1 MPLPS
6 ALYRLRSL
14 ARNLLFRRQAEREL
28 DDELRAY
35 VALLADEHE
44 RAGLPPDE
52 ARRRALREAGGV
64 SRVKE
69 EVRDARAG
77 AAFEVLA
84 QDVRYGARALAR
96 NPGFTAAAVLALALG
111 IGATTAILGVVDAVL
126 LRPLPYADAARLV
139 TVLHDGR
146 DPVAAANFLDWKAGT
161 RAFAGMGAAQA
172 WGPNLSGGDR
182 PERVS
187 GLRLSAD
194 MLPLLGV
201 RPALGRVFGAAE
213 DTPGRDRVAV
223 IGHRLWRRHFGGRA
237 SAVGASIMLDG
248 EPFTVIG
255 VMPDSF
261 AFAPFWVRDAEIFA
275 PLALDGAA
283 ASRGAQ
289 TLRVFARLAPG
300 ATLDQARADVARV
313 TTRLEAMYPGTNR
326 GVTVRPLME
335 LVVGDVRPALLMLLS
350 AVGLVLLA
358 ACANVAHLL
367 LARGVARRRELAI
380 RTALGATR
388 TRTLRQL
395 LVESLLLAAM
405 GGAGGVLLALA
416 GVRALV
422 LLAPPFVP
430 RVATVAVD
438 GRVLA
443 ASAAIALCCGIAFAL
458 LPGLRT
464 GRADGGAASAFG
476 DGGRGAT
483 AGAGRARLR
492 SGLVASEFALALVL
506 LVGAGLMLRS
516 FVALR
521 AIDPGFDARGVA
533 AATVSVTGTGRA
545 EPARRSA
552 FFQELAQRAAALPGV
567 ASASVVNH
575 LPLAGDVWGTEFRI
589 EGRPVPAAG
598 ESPRATYRVVLPGY
612 FRTMGVPVLRGRD
625 VEPGDRDGAMKV
637 VVVSER
643 LAETAWPGEDPIGRR
658 ITLDDSS
665 WVTVVGV
672 VGNTMQDAWVESPRE
687 ELFLP
692 YLQDAGYQESPQGH
706 YASLTLVARAACG
719 AADARP
725 TAPAADCVTAAA
737 ALLPAMRRLVAE
749 LDPAVALS
757 GADVMERVVHRATGA
772 PRFHVVLLGAFAAVA
787 LALATVGIYGVTA
800 YSVAQR
806 TREIG
811 IRIALGATPRAVVR
825 QVVADGMRPALAG
838 AVAGLAGA
846 LLLTRLMAG
855 LLYGVAT
862 TDGATYAAVTA
873 LLLAVALAAG
883 AVPARRAART
893 DPLTAVRGE

>member
-146 DPVAAANFLDWKAGT
+146 DPVAAANFLDWQAGT
-161 RAFAGMGAAQA
+161 RTFAGMGAAQA

-350 AVGLVLLA
+350 AVALVLLA

-395 LVESLLLAAM
+395 LTESLLLAAL

-416 GVRALV
+416 GLRALV
-422 LLAPPFVP
+422 LLAPSFVP
-430 RVATVAVD
+430 RVETVGLD

-443 ASAAIALCCGIAFAL
+443 ASAAITLLCGIAFGL
-458 LPGLRT
+458 LPGGRV
-464 GRADGGAASAFG
+464 GRAELSGPDAFR
-476 DGGRGAT
+476 DGGRGTT
-483 AGAGRARLR
+483 AGPAGQRLR
-492 SGLVASEFALALVL
+492 GALVASEFALAVVL
-506 LVGAGLMLRS
+506 LVGAGLMMRS

-521 AIDPGFDARGVA
+521 AIDPGFDPRGVA
-533 AATVSVTGTGRA
+533 AATVSVTGTA
-545 EPARRSA
+545 QADPARRSA
-552 FFQELAQRAAALPGV
+552 FFTDLAGRAAALPGV
-567 ASASVVNH
+567 ASASLVNH
-575 LPLAGDVWGTEFRI
+575 LPLAGDVWGREFRI
-589 EGRPVPAAG
+589 EGRPAPAEG

-612 FRTMGVPVLRGRD
+612 FATMRIPVLRGRD
-625 VEPGDRDGAMKV
+625 VGPGDRAGAPPV

-643 LAETAWPGEDPIGRR
+643 LAETAWPGEDAIGRR
-658 ITLDDSS
+658 ITFDDST

-672 VGNTMQDAWVESPRE
+672 VRNTMQGEWAATPRE

-692 YLQDAGYQESPQGH
+692 YLQDAGYQESPEGH
-706 YASLTLVARAACG
+706 YASLTVVVRAACG
-719 AADARP
+719 GAAG
-725 TAPAADCVTAAA
+725 ADCDAAA
-737 ALLPAMRRLVAE
+737 AATVPAMRRLVAE
-749 LDPAVALS
+749 LDPAVAVS
-757 GADVMERVVHRATGA
+757 GAEVMTRVVRRATGA
-772 PRFHVVLLGAFAAVA
+772 PRFYVLLLGAFAAVA
-787 LALATVGIYGVTA
+787 LALATVGIYGVMS
-800 YSVAQR
+800 YGVSQR

-811 IRIALGATPRAVVR
+811 IRIALGATPRGVVR
-825 QVVADGMRPALAG
+825 QVVGGGMRPALVG
-838 AVAGLAGA
+838 AAVGLAGA
-846 LLLTRLMAG
+846 FLLTRLMAG
-855 LLYGVAT
+855 LLYGVAA
-862 TDGATYAAVTA
+862 TDAVTYVSVTL
-873 LLLAVALAAG
+873 LLLAVALLAG
-883 AVPARRAART
+883 ALPARRAART
-893 DPLTAVRGE
+893 DPVTALRAE

>member
-96 NPGFTAAAVLALALG
+96 NPGFTAAAVLTLALG

-201 RPALGRVFGAAE
+201 RPALGRAFGAAE
-213 DTPGRDRVAV
+213 DVPGGDRVAV
-223 IGHRLWRRHFGGRA
+223 IGHRLWQRHFGGRA
-237 SAVGASIMLDG
+237 SAVGASIVLDG

-350 AVGLVLLA
+350 AVALVLLA

-388 TRTLRQL
+388 LRTLRQL
-395 LVESLLLAAM
+395 LTESLLLAVL

-422 LLAPPFVP
+422 LLAPSFVP
-430 RVATVAVD
+430 RVETVGLD

-443 ASAAIALCCGIAFAL
+443 ASAAITLLCGIAFGL
-458 LPGLRT
+458 LPGGRL
-464 GRADGGAASAFG
+464 GRAGAAGPDAFR
-476 DGGRGAT
+476 DGGRGTT
-483 AGAGRARLR
+483 AGPAGQRLR
-492 SGLVASEFALALVL
+492 GALVASEFALAVVL
-506 LVGAGLMLRS
+506 LVGAGLMMRS

-521 AIDPGFDARGVA
+521 AIDPGFDPRGVA
-533 AATVSVTGTGRA
+533 AATVSVTGTA
-545 EPARRSA
+545 QADPARRSA
-552 FFQELAQRAAALPGV
+552 FFTDLADRAAALPGV
-567 ASASVVNH
+567 ASASLVNH
-575 LPLAGDVWGTEFRI
+575 LPLAGDVWGREFRI
-589 EGRPVPAAG
+589 EGRPTPAEG

-612 FRTMGVPVLRGRD
+612 FATMRIPVLRGRD
-625 VEPGDRDGAMKV
+625 VGRGDRAGAPPV

-643 LAETAWPGEDPIGRR
+643 LAETAWPGEDPVGRR
-658 ITLDDSS
+658 ITFDDST

-672 VGNTMQDAWVESPRE
+672 VRNTMQGEWAATPRE

-692 YLQDAGYQESPQGH
+692 YLQDAGYQESPEGH
-706 YASLTLVARAACG
+706 YASLTVVVRAACG
-719 AADARP
+719 GAAG
-725 TAPAADCVTAAA
+725 ADCDAAA
-737 ALLPAMRRLVAE
+737 AATVPAMRRLVAE
-749 LDPAVALS
+749 LDPAVAVS
-757 GADVMERVVHRATGA
+757 GAEVMTRVVRRATGA
-772 PRFHVVLLGAFAAVA
+772 PRFYVLLLGAFAAVA
-787 LALATVGIYGVTA
+787 LALATVGIYGVMS
-800 YSVAQR
+800 YGVSQR

-811 IRIALGATPRAVVR
+811 IRIALGATPRGVVR
-825 QVVADGMRPALAG
+825 QVVGGGMRPALVG
-838 AVAGLAGA
+838 AAVGLAGA
-846 LLLTRLMAG
+846 FLLTRLMAG
-855 LLYGVAT
+855 LLYGVAA
-862 TDGATYAAVTA
+862 TDAVTYVGVTL
-873 LLLAVALAAG
+873 LLLAVALLAG
-883 AVPARRAART
+883 ALPARRAART
-893 DPLTAVRGE
+893 DPVTALRAE

>member
-201 RPALGRVFGAAE
+201 RPALGRAFGAAE
-213 DTPGRDRVAV
+213 DVPGGDRVAV
-223 IGHRLWRRHFGGRA
+223 IGHRLWQRHFGGRA
-237 SAVGASIMLDG
+237 SAVGASIVLDG

-388 TRTLRQL
+388 LRTLRQL
-395 LVESLLLAAM
+395 LTESLLLAVL

-422 LLAPPFVP
+422 LLAPSFVP
-430 RVATVAVD
+430 RVETVGLD

-443 ASAAIALCCGIAFAL
+443 ASAAITLLCGIAFGL
-458 LPGLRT
+458 LPGGRV
-464 GRADGGAASAFG
+464 GRAELSGPDAFR
-476 DGGRGAT
+476 DGGRGTT
-483 AGAGRARLR
+483 AGPAGQRLR
-492 SGLVASEFALALVL
+492 GALVASEFALAVVL
-506 LVGAGLMLRS
+506 LVGAGLMMRS

-521 AIDPGFDARGVA
+521 AIDPGFDPRGVA
-533 AATVSVTGTGRA
+533 AATVSVTGTA
-545 EPARRSA
+545 QADPARRSA
-552 FFQELAQRAAALPGV
+552 FFTDLADRAAALPGV
-567 ASASVVNH
+567 ASASLVNH
-575 LPLAGDVWGTEFRI
+575 LPLAGDVWGREFRI
-589 EGRPVPAAG
+589 EGRPTPAEG

-612 FRTMGVPVLRGRD
+612 FATMRIPVLRGRD
-625 VEPGDRDGAMKV
+625 VGRGDRAGAPPV

-643 LAETAWPGEDPIGRR
+643 LAETAWPGEDPVGRR
-658 ITLDDSS
+658 ITFDDST

-672 VGNTMQDAWVESPRE
+672 VRNTMQGEWAATPRE

-692 YLQDAGYQESPQGH
+692 YLQDAGYQESPEGH
-706 YASLTLVARAACG
+706 YASLTVVVRAACG
-719 AADARP
+719 GAAG
-725 TAPAADCVTAAA
+725 ADCDAAA
-737 ALLPAMRRLVAE
+737 AATVPAMRRLVAE
-749 LDPAVALS
+749 LDPAVAVS
-757 GADVMERVVHRATGA
+757 GAEVMTRVVRRATGA
-772 PRFHVVLLGAFAAVA
+772 PRFYVLLLGAFAAVA
-787 LALATVGIYGVTA
+787 LALATVGIYGVMS
-800 YSVAQR
+800 YGVSQR

-811 IRIALGATPRAVVR
+811 IRIALGATPRGVVR
-825 QVVADGMRPALAG
+825 QVVGGGMRPALVG
-838 AVAGLAGA
+838 AAVGLAGA
-846 LLLTRLMAG
+846 FLLTRLMAG
-855 LLYGVAT
+855 LLYGVAA
-862 TDGATYAAVTA
+862 TDAVTYVSVTL
-873 LLLAVALAAG
+873 LLLAVALLAG
-883 AVPARRAART
+883 ALPARRAART
-893 DPLTAVRGE
+893 DPVTALRAE